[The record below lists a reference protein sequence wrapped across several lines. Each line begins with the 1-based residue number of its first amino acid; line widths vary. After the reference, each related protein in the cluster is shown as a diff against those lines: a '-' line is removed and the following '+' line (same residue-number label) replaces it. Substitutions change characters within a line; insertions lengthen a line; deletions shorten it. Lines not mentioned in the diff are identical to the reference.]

1 MVNDDILNSYFP
13 SPGLCR
19 GTENSR
25 CSRESS
31 TTCFSDSREGRVFD
45 AGSSFMTQ
53 LGVSD
58 REQDF
63 SLAVSERAHRCAS
76 RAVSICGPLRDCD
89 VTRSRSSLASPSNF
103 VKHALGCLGHTQI
116 CFCDGHRES
125 GDNRTVHG
133 RFHESSR
140 VALPVRRG
148 FHGSGSTQ
156 QA

>member
-31 TTCFSDSREGRVFD
+31 TTCFSDWREGRVFD

-63 SLAVSERAHRCAS
+63 SLALSERAHRCAF
-76 RAVSICGPLRDCD
+76 RAVSICRPLRDAFQIIPHFSQQFCE
-89 VTRSRSSLASPSNF
+89 TCTWLPRSYSDL
-103 VKHALGCLGHTQI
+103 
-116 CFCDGHRES
+116 FCDGHRES
-125 GDNRTVHG
+125 EDNRTVHG